1 MNIFDTVQYRKL
13 LAGSMLTSF
22 LSVGQQVVI
31 LFILISVGF
40 ITAKKK
46 VFTKESIANLATF
59 ILYVVTPC
67 VIIES
72 FNRPFD
78 SSMLTSLFIAFA
90 CAAFVHL
97 LTICIVTFLIKDP
110 EQARKRVL
118 QFGVVFSNC
127 GYMAL
132 PLQSALLGS
141 DGVFF
146 GAAFIAVF
154 NLVVWTYGIRL
165 MDDSGKASSIKEM
178 FLNPGVISVAI
189 GLFLFLTPFD
199 LPQIIF
205 TPVKLLAALNT
216 PLPMVVVGY
225 YLSGITSLAFLKD
238 KKLLWSL
245 SLRLIIVPLVSLAL
259 LYAVGI
265 RGVLLTAM
273 IIAAAS
279 PTGVNTVMFAVK
291 FNKDPQLGVTM
302 VSVSTLLSIITMPLI
317 VGFTIYL
324 SGV

>member
-1 MNIFDTVQYRKL
+1 
-13 LAGSMLTSF
+13 MLISF
-22 LSVGQQVVI
+22 LSVAQQVVI
-31 LFILISVGF
+31 LFILITVGF
-40 ITAKKK
+40 FAAKKK
-46 VFTKESIANLATF
+46 VFTKETVANLAAF

-78 SSMLTSLFIAFA
+78 SSMLSSLFIAFG

-97 LTICIVTFLIKDP
+97 LTILLVTILIKDP
-110 EQARKRVL
+110 SQARKRVL
-118 QFGVVFSNC
+118 RFGVVFSNC

-154 NLVVWTYGIRL
+154 NLFVWTYGIRL
-165 MDDSGKASSIKEM
+165 MDETTKGPVLKKM
-178 FLNPGVISVAI
+178 FLNPGVIGVGI
-189 GLFLFLTPFD
+189 GLLLFLTPLD
-199 LPQIIF
+199 LPVLIF
-205 TPVKLLAALNT
+205 KPVQYLAALNT

-238 KKLLWSL
+238 AKLLWSL
-245 SLRLIIVPLVSLAL
+245 VLRLVVVPLLCLGAL
-259 LYAVGI
+259 YLIGI
-265 RGVLLTAM
+265 RGILLTAM

-291 FNKDPQLGVTM
+291 FNKDPELGVTM
-302 VSVSTLLSIITMPLI
+302 VSVSTLFAILTMPLI
-317 VGFTIYL
+317 VAFTMFL
-324 SGV
+324 GSN